1 MTLTTAEVWDAIA
14 NDGMFGVLA
23 FVNRRGE
30 ARSVGVIYV
39 THDRSLLISTA
50 RDTWKVRHTA
60 ANPNVSMTITFPKRV
75 PFLPF
80 IRIPA
85 ATITFSG
92 TAEILDVPDAPFEA
106 TRKLLRGLD
115 FEGEPIDD
123 HVIIRVTPRGDF
135 VTYGIGMPIT
145 QMRSPEK
152 ARDRVPSG
160 TTVNEP
166 TTA

>member
-1 MTLTTAEVWDAIA
+1 MTLTTTEVWDAIE
-14 NDGMFGVLA
+14 NDGLFGVLA
-23 FVNRRGE
+23 FVNRRNE
-30 ARSVGVIYV
+30 ARSVGVIFV

-50 RDTWKVRHTA
+50 RDTWKVRHIA

-80 IRIPA
+80 IKVPA

-92 TAEILDVPDAPFEA
+92 TAEILDVADAPA
-106 TRKLLRGLD
+106 DVTRKLFRGLD
-115 FEGEPIDD
+115 FEGEPMED
-123 HVIIRVTPRGDF
+123 HAIIRVTPRGHF
-135 VTYGIGMPIT
+135 VTYGIGMPIM

-152 ARDRVPSG
+152 AKDRVPCG
-160 TTVNEP
+160 PEMAEA

>member
-1 MTLTTAEVWDAIA
+1 MALTTTEVWDAIE
-14 NDGMFGVLA
+14 NDGLFGVLA

-30 ARSVGVIYV
+30 ARSVGVSFV
-39 THDRSLLISTA
+39 THDRSLLTSTA
-50 RDTWKVRHTA
+50 RDTWKVRHIA

-80 IRIPA
+80 IKIPA

-92 TAEILDVPDAPFEA
+92 TAEILDVSDAPVEA

-115 FEGEPIDD
+115 FEGEPTED

-135 VTYGIGMPIT
+135 VTYGIGMPVT

-152 ARDRVPSG
+152 ARDRVPTG
-160 TTVNEP
+160 TKMKER
-166 TTA
+166 TTT